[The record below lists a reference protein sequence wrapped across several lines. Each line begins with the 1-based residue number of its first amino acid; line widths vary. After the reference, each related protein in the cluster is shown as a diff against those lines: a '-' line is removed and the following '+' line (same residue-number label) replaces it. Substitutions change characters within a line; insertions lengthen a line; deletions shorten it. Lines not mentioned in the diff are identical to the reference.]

1 MQGGT
6 PDGPGGQPTPLRESD
21 RVLAG
26 IAHLSVF
33 FAPLL
38 LPLIIWLALQPSAPY
53 PARQGKQ
60 AFFFHLAIAAASFA
74 LVLAL
79 GLLAVLLLALG
90 VASNSPG
97 AVVPAVLLV
106 PIIGLAVVALAVVM
120 LGYSIYGA
128 IQTFQ
133 GLPFSY
139 PFMSR
144 L

>member
-1 MQGGT
+1 MTYPGA
-6 PDGPGGQPTPLRESD
+6 PGGQPGPLRESD

-26 IAHLSVF
+26 LAHLSVF

-38 LPLIIWLALQPSAPY
+38 VPLIIWLALQPSAPY

-60 AFFFHLAIAAASFA
+60 AFFFHLAIVAASFA
-74 LVLAL
+74 LVVAL
-79 GLLAVLLLALG
+79 GLLAFLLFTLG
-90 VASNSPG
+90 VISDARG

-106 PIIGLAVVALAVVM
+106 PIIGLAVVALALVM
-120 LGYSIYGA
+120 LGFSIYGA

-139 PFMSR
+139 PLMSR

>member
-1 MQGGT
+1 M
-6 PDGPGGQPTPLRESD
+6 
-21 RVLAG
+21 VLAG
-26 IAHLSVF
+26 LAHLSVF

-38 LPLIIWLALQPSAPY
+38 LPLVIWLALQPSAPY

-60 AFFFHLAIAAASFA
+60 AFFFHLAIVGAMFA
-74 LVLAL
+74 LVLVL
-79 GLLAVLLLALG
+79 GLLAVLLLTLG
-90 VASNSPG
+90 VASNAPG
-97 AVVPAVLLV
+97 AVLPAVLLL
-106 PIIGLAVVALAVVM
+106 PITGLAVVVLGLVM
-120 LGYSIYGA
+120 MAYSIYGA

>member
-1 MQGGT
+1 MNI
-6 PDGPGGQPTPLRESD
+6 PTPLRESD

-26 IAHLSVF
+26 LAHLSVF

-38 LPLIIWLALQPSAPY
+38 VPLVIWLALQPSAPY

-60 AFFFHLAIAAASFA
+60 AFFFHLAIVGAMVA
-74 LVLAL
+74 LVLVL
-79 GLLAVLLLALG
+79 GLIAVLLLTLG
-90 VASNSPG
+90 VASNAPG
-97 AVVPAVLLV
+97 AVLPAVVLV
-106 PIIGLAVVALAVVM
+106 PIIGLAVVVLGFVM
-120 LGYSIYGA
+120 LGYSVYGA
-128 IQTFQ
+128 ILSFQ

>member
-1 MQGGT
+1 MQYGT
-6 PDGPGGQPTPLRESD
+6 PASQPRPQRESD

-60 AFFFHLAIAAASFA
+60 AFFFHLAIAASAFA
-74 LVLAL
+74 LVLVLGLIGVLLLGMGVFANAPGAVAPAVVLVPLIGLVVVAL
-79 GLLAVLLLALG
+79 GL
-90 VASNSPG
+90 
-97 AVVPAVLLV
+97 
-106 PIIGLAVVALAVVM
+106 VM
-120 LGYSIYGA
+120 VGFSVYGA
-128 IQTFQ
+128 IQSFQ

>member
-1 MQGGT
+1 MSY
-6 PDGPGGQPTPLRESD
+6 PAGPGEQPVPLRESD

-38 LPLIIWLALQPSAPY
+38 VPLIIWLALQPSAPY

-60 AFFFHLAIAAASFA
+60 AFFFHLAIGAAAIV
-74 LVLAL
+74 LVLVL
-79 GLLAVLLLALG
+79 GLLAVLLLTLG
-90 VASNSPG
+90 VASNASG

-106 PIIGLAVVALAVVM
+106 PLTGLAVVVLALVM
-120 LGYSIYGA
+120 MGFSIYGA